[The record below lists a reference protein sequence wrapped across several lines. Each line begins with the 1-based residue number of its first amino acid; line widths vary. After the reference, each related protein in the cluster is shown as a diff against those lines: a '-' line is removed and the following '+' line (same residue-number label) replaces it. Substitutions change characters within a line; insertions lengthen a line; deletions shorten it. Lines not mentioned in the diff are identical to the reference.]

1 MLSSWRTLM
10 ASKLEQRLVK
20 LNDPL
25 SLFRIWTAI
34 DLAENKAAAFF
45 TLVSKQDIVF
55 IGLS

>member
-1 MLSSWRTLM
+1 M

-34 DLAENKAAAFF
+34 DLAESKAAAFF